1 MEDMDDVVAPA
12 STERPTRWGPLHPA
26 VGAAAITPP
35 TTGARATPTPAARRP
50 LTPAASG
57 TRATRWGP
65 RHGAIGAAAVA
76 HRVTG
81 EPTVPAPAVRPPLP
95 ASPRHAMTR
104 WGPRVVVTV
113 LTTGRLTCLRR
124 TSSIADR
131 APAAAAAPV
140 PTDPPPSPAPS
151 PASPCPSIDVAAGA
165 AESEPWLRRFDGT
178 CRQNPGPGGRWCGS
192 LRLERHRGVDLIA
205 LTPASTGTNNTA
217 EYTTLLLG
225 VQSAVHHGATRLL
238 VKGDSNLEL
247 AQVRGSFGCTNRR
260 LRRLRGQV
268 RTTLGCLEWNQLRHI
283 DRQANA
289 HADRLANRALDV
301 RRTAVECGPHSG
313 DISSCFTPAPV
324 PSVAPA
330 PILPAATAGDS
341 AVAVVLADP
350 ASLAIEAEIAAR
362 DGEHDSAA
370 SVVQRFAEVLVSKTL
385 DADSWV
391 TSEGYISAIPDRLRE
406 VLLPYSIAPVG
417 STDPQ
422 LPPTRPPRRRPPR
435 VTRTQREHRFDEA
448 LDDMQATQQATTSNR
463 QAVRKARRRVGRVRA
478 SIAQLDL
485 RRDFAKDEAKCV
497 AMILDGA
504 SAKTAGVEHPNTCP
518 IDREELYRH
527 FVGTSTAPAPFNYD
541 AAEGHEFRAVLNGFS
556 MDTLGGDCFDGDIS
570 MDEVEDQL
578 LRAAKASSPGHDGV
592 GYDVFRRF
600 APQLV
605 PLLHAAY
612 QFCWLHRMV
621 TVPWKV
627 GVVRLIHK
635 KGDPMQPTN
644 WRPMCL
650 QPAIYKLYSGLLARR
665 LSRWLELNNRLPM
678 AQKGFRAFN
687 GCHEHNFL
695 ATTMLDQS
703 RRSHRKLYQVWYDLR
718 NAFGSLPQPLM
729 WQVLRRIGVEPRF
742 INHCQDIYHESSFVV
757 VNSQDGATDPLEDVG
772 VPLADGVRPCT
783 TAYADDIKVFSNSA
797 AGIQSFHVVV
807 KRFLAWTG
815 LAVTINARG
824 NPARDDSVRLEL
836 NGDVIVPLTLN
847 ESYRYLGVG
856 DGFDHVQHR
865 LQLEP
870 KLKQIKRETVALM
883 QSGLAYAL
891 RHLRPLQSQLQG
903 FDCAV
908 KRGWRHLLRLP
919 QSATTEFFY
928 TPTSG
933 GGLGLQS
940 LLLHSKDSA
949 IVAVAKTQVCQVVR
963 KRYRLIE
970 DHWVG
975 RNDELIRLFL
985 NLELASSPHATVI
998 RRSGDIASLWVDVQ
1012 RVMCF
1017 HHLCLADRAEDD
1029 VQGQFALRVPH
1040 HDKWLDHK
1048 DVLRH
1053 TARVHG
1059 GSGSKFVLSGAGLSD
1074 AEHWLGIQARLN
1086 QVDTNSVLKRRRL
1099 RANAHFRA
1107 PTCSS
1112 AETLAHVLNHCTPN
1126 MVSIR
1131 QRHDY
1136 ALEQKVAK
1144 IRHALVRRKSGAEL
1158 RINQTV
1164 PEYTGAALH
1173 PYIVVRDVAA
1183 KIMVIADLAVT
1194 FEDHAASA
1202 RHSSLQLSHDFKVN
1216 KYQPIVAELR
1226 LNRWRVQTTALV
1238 YGSLG
1243 SVHPS
1248 NLKTYTETLGLLKI
1262 EARQLD
1268 LQLLSHCVRS
1278 SHRIWSWHC
1287 RQHGYRQRG
1296 GTASRALHRSGG
1308 TRQSTSQVRA
1318 RR

>member
-1 MEDMDDVVAPA
+1 MWCPSLSRRDVRVAGKRRRLDGLAAVFPDLDDLMADASVEPCYGQVQDEDMDDVVAPA
-12 STERPTRWGPLHPA
+12 ATERPTRWGPLHPA

-81 EPTVPAPAVRPPLP
+81 EPTVPAPAGASPAYAEHHPSLTVHLLQRLLQSPPTHRPRQPQALPVRVRPLMWLQVQR
-95 ASPRHAMTR
+95 SPSH
-104 WGPRVVVTV
+104 GFGGSTV
-113 LTTGRLTCLRR
+113 RAGRTL
-124 TSSIADR
+124 
-131 APAAAAAPV
+131 
-140 PTDPPPSPAPS
+140 DPGG
-151 PASPCPSIDVAAGA
+151 AGA
-165 AESEPWLRRFDGT
+165 ALFDSSGT
-178 CRQNPGPGGRWCGS
+178 
-192 LRLERHRGVDLIA
+192 V
-205 LTPASTGTNNTA
+205 
-217 EYTTLLLG
+217 
-225 VQSAVHHGATRLL
+225 SAVHHGATRLL

-313 DISSCFTPAPV
+313 NISSCFTPAPV

-578 LRAAKASSPGHDGV
+578 LRAAEASSPGHDGV

-627 GVVRLIHK
+627 GVVHLIHK

-908 KRGWRHLLRLP
+908 KRGLRNLLRLP

-933 GGLGLQS
+933 SGLGLQS
-940 LLLHSKDSA
+940 LVEMHQAL
-949 IVAVAKTQVCQVVR
+949 QV
-963 KRYRLIE
+963 
-970 DHWVG
+970 
-975 RNDELIRLFL
+975 
-985 NLELASSPHATVI
+985 
-998 RRSGDIASLWVDVQ
+998 
-1012 RVMCF
+1012 
-1017 HHLCLADRAEDD
+1017 
-1029 VQGQFALRVPH
+1029 
-1040 HDKWLDHK
+1040 
-1048 DVLRH
+1048 
-1053 TARVHG
+1053 
-1059 GSGSKFVLSGAGLSD
+1059 
-1074 AEHWLGIQARLN
+1074 
-1086 QVDTNSVLKRRRL
+1086 
-1099 RANAHFRA
+1099 
-1107 PTCSS
+1107 
-1112 AETLAHVLNHCTPN
+1112 AHV
-1126 MVSIR
+1126 
-1131 QRHDY
+1131 
-1136 ALEQKVAK
+1136 
-1144 IRHALVRRKSGAEL
+1144 
-1158 RINQTV
+1158 
-1164 PEYTGAALH
+1164 
-1173 PYIVVRDVAA
+1173 
-1183 KIMVIADLAVT
+1183 
-1194 FEDHAASA
+1194 
-1202 RHSSLQLSHDFKVN
+1202 
-1216 KYQPIVAELR
+1216 
-1226 LNRWRVQTTALV
+1226 W
-1238 YGSLG
+1238 
-1243 SVHPS
+1243 
-1248 NLKTYTETLGLLKI
+1248 
-1262 EARQLD
+1262 
-1268 LQLLSHCVRS
+1268 
-1278 SHRIWSWHC
+1278 
-1287 RQHGYRQRG
+1287 
-1296 GTASRALHRSGG
+1296 
-1308 TRQSTSQVRA
+1308 
-1318 RR
+1318 